1 MFAGIAG
8 RYDLANRVLSGGVD
22 RSWRR
27 KVMAAA
33 GSPGAGSTVVDVAC
47 GTGDLALLFAK
58 AGARVVGV
66 DFTYE
71 MVALAPSK
79 ETGRGGNLAW
89 LQGDGLQLPVGDG
102 VADAATIAFGLRN
115 VADRRRCIREMARV
129 VRPGGCVLVLEFS
142 MPQRDA
148 FGRIYRAYLEHV
160 LPRIGGALSGDRS
173 AYDYLDDTVQGW
185 PGPEQLQA
193 EMEDDGLVDC
203 GFERLWRGIAC
214 IHRGVVPAPGDGARV
229 TRVSNGSGG

>member
-27 KVMAAA
+27 KVWSAA
-33 GSPGAGSTVVDVAC
+33 GAPGPGTTVVDVAC
-47 GTGDLALLFAK
+47 GTGDLALLFAG
-58 AGARVVGV
+58 AGAQVVGV

-79 ETGRGGNLAW
+79 QGRGAGSLAW
-89 LQGDGLQLPVGDG
+89 LQGDGLELPVGSG

-129 VRPGGCVLVLEFS
+129 VRPGGRVLVLEFS
-142 MPQRDA
+142 MPRQDA

-160 LPRIGGALSGDRS
+160 LPRIGGALSGDRA

-185 PGPEQLQA
+185 PGPEQLRV
-193 EMEDDGLVDC
+193 EMEEDGLVDC
-203 GFERLWRGIAC
+203 SFERLWRGIAC
-214 IHRGVVPAPGDGARV
+214 IHRGVVPTSRHGDALVEG
-229 TRVSNGSGG
+229 SSGGGG